1 MSEQGKQ
8 QAWEPVGH
16 STLTDWKKYS
26 GILEL
31 KLYNFKSLKIPAT
44 INISLINEWYL
55 FASASFKCVELFKN
69 NVKKELYG
77 LCFVRRCFCLR

>member
-1 MSEQGKQ
+1 MSVSEQGKQ

-31 KLYNFKSLKIPAT
+31 KLYNFMSLKKPAT
-44 INISLINEWYL
+44 FNISLINE
-55 FASASFKCVELFKN
+55 
-69 NVKKELYG
+69 
-77 LCFVRRCFCLR
+77 

>member
-31 KLYNFKSLKIPAT
+31 KLCNFKSLKIPAT
-44 INISLINEWYL
+44 FNISLINEWYL

-69 NVKKELYG
+69 NVEKGALRI
-77 LCFVRRCFCLR
+77 VFC

>member
-1 MSEQGKQ
+1 MSVSEQGKQ

-31 KLYNFKSLKIPAT
+31 KLCNFKSLKIPAT
-44 INISLINEWYL
+44 FNISLINEWYL

-69 NVKKELYG
+69 NVEKGALRI
-77 LCFVRRCFCLR
+77 VFC

>member
-1 MSEQGKQ
+1 MSVSEQGKQ

-31 KLYNFKSLKIPAT
+31 K
-44 INISLINEWYL
+44 
-55 FASASFKCVELFKN
+55 
-69 NVKKELYG
+69 
-77 LCFVRRCFCLR
+77 